1 VINIIEPRFFE
12 EEEEAIL
19 SILKSRKIT
28 RGEWTKAFE
37 EAFARYLG
45 VRHAF
50 TVCSGTVA
58 LFIALKALG
67 VEGQKVV
74 VPAMSFM
81 ATIDAVYLAGGVP
94 VVVDVDE
101 YYTMDPN
108 QLEDAVKKYNPKVVI
123 PCPSLRPARRH
134 GCHNGVI

>member
-19 SILKSRKIT
+19 SILRSRKIT

-37 EAFARYLG
+37 EAFAKYLG
-45 VRHAF
+45 VKHAF

-67 VEGQKVV
+67 VERAEGGC
-74 VPAMSFM
+74 SCHELYGYHRRSLFGGWC
-81 ATIDAVYLAGGVP
+81 AGGG
-94 VVVDVDE
+94 
-101 YYTMDPN
+101 
-108 QLEDAVKKYNPKVVI
+108 
-123 PCPSLRPARRH
+123 
-134 GCHNGVI
+134 GCG